1 MSPVVL
7 TGQVLRAMARRGAG
21 AFLRRA
27 DHEVRARLA
36 WGLARPAEQP
46 VPDGPYL
53 EPGPAP
59 PPFAGAA
66 LGAAAADPAHALPP
80 IIPVRPDDDRPWRA
94 AQLFAFGDVRLDWE
108 AGRWTMLPR
117 LAWLARRR
125 GEPGLVAA
133 IEREIATFLRL
144 CPPGRGAMWA
154 SAQEAAIRLLHLVL
168 AARLLEAAPT
178 DAGRTLALLLV
189 DRIRETLS
197 YERALANN
205 HGLVCAGALAA
216 AGAWLDA
223 RGLRQQG
230 IAILAKDLPRV
241 VTDEGGFAQVS
252 TRYHRMALDALAVA
266 ALLAGPLPEPV
277 SRRGSAMTR
286 WLSRLTDPETGR
298 TPRLGHD
305 DGTVLCNVLGTD
317 PDDARPSLV
326 RAEAAFGT
334 PPIDPLAAMAGL
346 GSATPPPDGAWA
358 DAAGGTAGLRIGR
371 TIVLLRLP
379 CGRFTPGQGDILH
392 LSLQHNGEEILRDRG
407 SWLYNP
413 PPGETDLAGTRHHN
427 TAQWDNTDRPPRL
440 SRWLFAP
447 LPTTASV
454 AAAPGRL
461 FARDRYHERTVVLRQ
476 GLCTVIDRLGRPGA
490 TLRWGLAPGLWR
502 QTITGAASP
511 FAALTVR
518 TDGEVAIALAD
529 GWEAPRYGRRRL
541 IPVLEIRPD
550 PGTRLVITSVRCAG
564 AAFSD

>member
-1 MSPVVL
+1 MWRVVRGGL
-7 TGQVLRAMARRGAG
+7 VLRAMARRGAG
-21 AFLRRA
+21 ALVRRA

-53 EPGPAP
+53 ALSPAP
-59 PPFAGAA
+59 FGRNATEGAPSD
-66 LGAAAADPAHALPP
+66 LLYPLPP
-80 IIPVRPDDDRPWRA
+80 IVPVRPDDDRPSTS
-94 AQLFAFGDVRLDWE
+94 AQLFAFGDIRLDWE
-108 AGRWTMLPR
+108 AGRWSRLPR
-117 LAWLARRR
+117 LAWLARTR

-133 IEREIATFLRL
+133 IEREIAAFLRL
-144 CPPGRGAMWA
+144 CPPGKGAMWA
-154 SAQEAAIRLLHLVL
+154 SAQEAAIRLLHLVV

-178 DAGRTLALLLV
+178 DAGRTLALFLV
-189 DRIRETLS
+189 DRIRKTLS

-205 HGLVCAGALAA
+205 HGLVCAAALAA

-223 RGLRQQG
+223 GRLRQEG
-230 IAILAKDLPRV
+230 TALLTADLPRM

-252 TRYHRMALDALAVA
+252 TRYHRMALDALSVA

-277 SRRGSAMTR
+277 SRRGRAMTR
-286 WLSRLTDPETGR
+286 WLARITDPETGQ

-305 DGTVLCNVLGTD
+305 DGTVLCNALGTD
-317 PDDARPSLV
+317 PDDVRPSLV
-326 RAEAAFGT
+326 RAEAAFSM
-334 PPIDPLAAMAGL
+334 PPADLLAALAGL
-346 GSATPPPDGAWA
+346 GFARLPPDGTWA
-358 DAAGGTAGLRIGR
+358 DAAGGTAGFRCGR
-371 TIVLLRLP
+371 TIALLRLP
-379 CGRFTPGQGDILH
+379 CGRFTPGQGDMLH

-407 SWLYNP
+407 TWLYNP

-427 TAQWDNTDRPPRL
+427 TAQWGDEDRPLRL

-447 LPTTASV
+447 LPITAPV

-461 FARDRYHERTVVLRQ
+461 FGRDRHHVRTVVLRQ
-476 GLCTVIDRLGRPGA
+476 GLCTVIDRLERPGA

-502 QTITGAASP
+502 QTATGAASP

-518 TDGEVAIALAD
+518 ADGEAEHALAQ

-550 PGTRLVITSVRCAG
+550 PGTRLVITSVRFGG
-564 AAFSD
+564 AACGD